1 MTTCVLDTS
10 AWLTLIED
18 ESGVEIV
25 QKILEEADAGESEVL
40 TSFMS
45 FMEVHYVTQQE
56 RNIQEADERTA
67 LMMALPIE
75 RVDSSEAQG
84 VLAATLKAEHRL
96 SVADCWIAALAM
108 ARRAVLVHKDL
119 EFVQVEP
126 RLQVLKLPYKMDAT
140 KDSATNSGLSIPAAS
155 SASPSS

>member
-1 MTTCVLDTS
+1 MTTYVLDTS

-18 ESGVEIV
+18 EAGVEIV
-25 QKILEEADAGESEVL
+25 QKILEEADAGEAEVL

-45 FMEVHYVTQQE
+45 FMEVHYITQQE
-56 RNIQEADERTA
+56 RGVQEAKERTT

-96 SVADCWIAALAM
+96 SVADCWIAALALE
-108 ARRAVLVHKDL
+108 RRAVLVHKDP
-119 EFVQVEP
+119 EFEQVET
-126 RLQVLKLPYKMDAT
+126 RLRILKLPYKMDAT
-140 KDSATNSGLSIPAAS
+140 KGSATN
-155 SASPSS
+155 